1 MENAVVENRPSALA
15 RDIGIITKEIKTLYS
30 QAQAIVTSYA
40 IEIGRRLIEAKDA
53 VGHGEWGRWLKDEV
67 GFSQSTANN
76 YMRLF
81 EEYGDAQI
89 TIFGAVANSQTIG
102 NLPYAKALALLA
114 IPSEERE
121 EFAET
126 VGAEDLSV
134 RELQKAIKERDEERA
149 RAKELEERIE
159 ELNGARGEAMAA
171 ADEAAEL
178 REKVK
183 ELEAKVEKEKGNAQ
197 TLKNKLSAAK
207 NDPKIPPEKLDA
219 IKKEAEESAKKD
231 IAENISRE
239 LEETKNAL
247 KAAEEAKASAEEKQ
261 KMAEDK
267 LKATESRL
275 KTADPEV
282 NAFKVMFEALQE
294 QANKCNRQIF
304 KIAETNPEAAER
316 LKAAMKALG
325 ESLVK

>member
-1 MENAVVENRPSALA
+1 
-15 RDIGIITKEIKTLYS
+15 
-30 QAQAIVTSYA
+30 
-40 IEIGRRLIEAKDA
+40 
-53 VGHGEWGRWLKDEV
+53 
-67 GFSQSTANN
+67 
-76 YMRLF
+76 MRLF

-149 RAKELEERIE
+149 RTKELEERIE
-159 ELNGARGEAMAA
+159 ELNGARGEAKAA

-197 TLKNKLSAAK
+197 ILKNKLSVAK
-207 NDPKIPPEKLDA
+207 NDPKIPPEKLEA

-239 LEETKNAL
+239 LEETKTAL

-261 KMAEDK
+261 KAAEDK

-275 KTADPEV
+275 KTANPEV

-294 QANKCNRQIF
+294 QANKCKRQIF
-304 KIAETNPEAAER
+304 KIAETDPEAAER
-316 LKAAMKALG
+316 LKAAMKALAD
-325 ESLVK
+325 SLVK